1 MIRSQRRKSK
11 DEAALVVERDQR
23 VCAQIERVRDN
34 NNRAKEG
41 ILCSHI
47 CPVLFASWSIAKKD
61 KKKKTIYK
69 LEIVIFFILFL
80 FLQIIY
86 WLKFY
91 GV

>member
-41 ILCSHI
+41 GFMLSYLSCSLHG
-47 CPVLFASWSIAKKD
+47 
-61 KKKKTIYK
+61 
-69 LEIVIFFILFL
+69 
-80 FLQIIY
+80 Q
-86 WLKFY
+86 
-91 GV
+91 